1 MEEEKKIVSGEN
13 EGDAEKTKTLD
24 IPTTA
29 QFEAELK
36 RLRYRHNFIKSV
48 WSTVSSLIVVA
59 AIAIIIS
66 TMILPV
72 LRVTGTSMNPT
83 LKNDEVL
90 LCNKLADIKQ
100 GDIIAFYYN
109 NKVLIK
115 RVIGLPGD
123 VIDIAED
130 GTVYVNGEALDEPY
144 VSELALGECDIE
156 LPYQV
161 PESRFFVCGDNRG
174 ISIDSRSTAI
184 GCIAEENII
193 GKAVFRILPMKTFGF
208 L

>member
-1 MEEEKKIVSGEN
+1 MEEEKKI
-13 EGDAEKTKTLD
+13 D
-24 IPTTA
+24 IPTTT

-36 RLRYRHNFIKSV
+36 RLRYRENFIKTL

-59 AIAIIIS
+59 AIAVIIS
-66 TMILPV
+66 TMLLPV
-72 LRVTGTSMNPT
+72 LRVTGASMNPT
-83 LKNDEVL
+83 LQNDEVL

-123 VIDIAED
+123 TIDIAED
-130 GTVYVNGEALDEPY
+130 GTIYVNGEVLDEPY
-144 VSELALGECDIE
+144 VSELALGETDQE
-156 LPYQV
+156 FPLTV
-161 PESRFFVCGDNRG
+161 ADSRFFIAGDNRSV
-174 ISIDSRSTAI
+174 SIDSRSTSI

-193 GKAVFRILPMKTFGF
+193 GKIFLRVYPFGKF
-208 L
+208 GGV

>member
-1 MEEEKKIVSGEN
+1 MSEKK
-13 EGDAEKTKTLD
+13 KTD

-29 QFEAELK
+29 QFEKELK
-36 RLRYRHNFIKSV
+36 RLRYRHNFIKSL
-48 WSTVSSLIVVA
+48 WSTVSSLIVAA

-90 LCNKLADIKQ
+90 LCNKLGDVKQ

-123 VIDIAED
+123 VIDIAGD
-130 GTVYVNGEALDEPY
+130 GKVYVNGEVLDEPY
-144 VSELALGECDIE
+144 VSELAFGECDIE

-161 PESRFFVCGDNRG
+161 PESRYFVCGDNRS
-174 ISIDSRSTAI
+174 ISIDSRSTSI

-193 GKAVFRILPMKTFGF
+193 GKVLLRVYPFESFGSV
-208 L
+208 

>member
-1 MEEEKKIVSGEN
+1 MEEEKKNVSE
-13 EGDAEKTKTLD
+13 EAEEKRLD

-130 GTVYVNGEALDEPY
+130 GTVYVNGETLDEPY
-144 VSELALGECDIE
+144 VQQLALGECDIE

-161 PESRFFVCGDNRG
+161 PESRMFVLGDNRPV
-174 ISIDSRSTAI
+174 SIDSRSTSI

-193 GKAVFRILPMKTFGF
+193 GVVFFRVLPIKSIGF
-208 L
+208 F

>member
-1 MEEEKKIVSGEN
+1 MEEEKKI
-13 EGDAEKTKTLD
+13 D

-36 RLRYRHNFIKSV
+36 RLRYRENFIKTL

-59 AIAIIIS
+59 AIAVIIS
-66 TMILPV
+66 TMLLPV
-72 LRVTGTSMNPT
+72 LRVTGASMNPT
-83 LKNDEVL
+83 LQNDEVL

-130 GTVYVNGEALDEPY
+130 GTIYVNGEALDEPY
-144 VSELALGECDIE
+144 ANLALGEADQDFPIT
-156 LPYQV
+156 V
-161 PESRFFVCGDNRG
+161 ANSRYFVCGDNRSV
-174 ISIDSRSTAI
+174 SIDSRSTSI

-193 GKAVFRILPMKTFGF
+193 GKIFLRVYPFVRFGGV
-208 L
+208 

>member
-1 MEEEKKIVSGEN
+1 MSKKKYEVEPSQ
-13 EGDAEKTKTLD
+13 L
-24 IPTTA
+24 PTA
-29 QFEAELK
+29 DQLAAELK

-90 LCNKLADIKQ
+90 LCNKLSDIKQ

-130 GTVYVNGEALDEPY
+130 GTVYVNGETLDEPY
-144 VSELALGECDIE
+144 VQQFALGECDIE

-161 PESRFFVCGDNRG
+161 PEGRMFVLGDNRPV
-174 ISIDSRSTAI
+174 SIDSRSTSI

-193 GKAVFRILPMKTFGF
+193 GVVFFRVLPIKSIGF
-208 L
+208 F

>member
-1 MEEEKKIVSGEN
+1 MEEEKKI
-13 EGDAEKTKTLD
+13 D

-59 AIAIIIS
+59 AIAVIIS
-66 TMILPV
+66 TMLLPV
-72 LRVTGTSMNPT
+72 LRVTGASMNPT
-83 LKNDEVL
+83 LQNDEVL
-90 LCNKLADIKQ
+90 LCNKLSDIKQ

-123 VIDIAED
+123 TIDIAED
-130 GTVYVNGEALDEPY
+130 GTIYRNGEALEETY
-144 VSELALGECDIE
+144 VSELALGEKDVETPIT
-156 LPYQV
+156 V
-161 PESRFFVCGDNRG
+161 PESRYFVCGDHRS
-174 ISIDSRSTAI
+174 ISIDSRSTSV

-193 GKAVFRILPMKTFGF
+193 GKIFLRVYPFGRF
-208 L
+208 GGV

>member
-1 MEEEKKIVSGEN
+1 MDEKKIVSEGN
-13 EGDAEKTKTLD
+13 EEETKIVD

-29 QFEAELK
+29 QFGAELK
-36 RLRYRHNFIKSV
+36 RLRYRRNFIKSV

-100 GDIIAFYYN
+100 DDIIAFYYN

-130 GTVYVNGEALDEPY
+130 GTVYVNGEVLDEPY
-144 VSELALGECDIE
+144 VQQLALGECDIE

-161 PESRFFVCGDNRG
+161 PESRMFVLGDNRPSKV
-174 ISIDSRSTAI
+174 IQNNEYRATSKMPNLRS
-184 GCIAEENII
+184 
-193 GKAVFRILPMKTFGF
+193 F
-208 L
+208 

>member
-1 MEEEKKIVSGEN
+1 MMEEEKKI
-13 EGDAEKTKTLD
+13 D
-24 IPTTA
+24 IPTTE

-36 RLRYRHNFIKSV
+36 RLRYRENFIKTL

-59 AIAIIIS
+59 AIAVIIS
-66 TMILPV
+66 TMLLPV

-83 LKNDEVL
+83 LQNDEIL
-90 LCNKLADIKQ
+90 LCSKLGEIER
-100 GDIIAFYYN
+100 GSIVAFYYN

-144 VSELALGECDIE
+144 IQQLSKGETDQEYPISLG
-156 LPYQV
+156 
-161 PESRFFVCGDNRG
+161 
-174 ISIDSRSTAI
+174 DSRYFMI
-184 GCIAEENII
+184 GDI
-193 GKAVFRILPMKTFGF
+193 
-208 L
+208 

>member
-1 MEEEKKIVSGEN
+1 MEEEKKI
-13 EGDAEKTKTLD
+13 D

-36 RLRYRHNFIKSV
+36 RLRYREKFIKTL

-59 AIAIIIS
+59 AIAVIIS
-66 TMILPV
+66 TMLLPV
-72 LRVTGTSMNPT
+72 LRVTGASMNPT
-83 LKNDEVL
+83 LRNDEVL

-130 GTVYVNGEALDEPY
+130 GTVYRNGEALEETY
-144 VSELALGECDIE
+144 VSELALGEKDVETPIT
-156 LPYQV
+156 V
-161 PESRFFVCGDNRG
+161 PESRYFVCGDHRAV
-174 ISIDSRSTAI
+174 SIDSRSATV
-184 GCIAEENII
+184 GCIAEENVI
-193 GKAVFRILPMKTFGF
+193 GKVFFRIMPFKAFGII
-208 L
+208 

>member
-1 MEEEKKIVSGEN
+1 
-13 EGDAEKTKTLD
+13 
-24 IPTTA
+24 
-29 QFEAELK
+29 
-36 RLRYRHNFIKSV
+36 
-48 WSTVSSLIVVA
+48 
-59 AIAIIIS
+59 
-66 TMILPV
+66 MILPV

-130 GTVYVNGEALDEPY
+130 GTVYVNGEVHDEPY
-144 VSELALGECDIE
+144 VSALAFGEADQE
-156 LPYQV
+156 FPVQV
-161 PESRFFVCGDNRG
+161 QESRYFLCGDNRP
-174 ISIDSRSTAI
+174 ISIDSRSTTI

-193 GKAVFRILPMKTFGF
+193 GVVFFRVLPFDSIGSM
-208 L
+208 

>member
-1 MEEEKKIVSGEN
+1 MMEEEKKI
-13 EGDAEKTKTLD
+13 D
-24 IPTTA
+24 IPTTE

-36 RLRYRHNFIKSV
+36 RLRYRENFIKTL

-59 AIAIIIS
+59 AIAVIIS
-66 TMILPV
+66 TMLLPV

-83 LKNDEVL
+83 LQNDEIL
-90 LCNKLADIKQ
+90 LCSKLGEIER
-100 GDIIAFYYN
+100 GSIVAFYYN

-144 VSELALGECDIE
+144 VSEMAVGEKDIE
-156 LPYQV
+156 TPMSV
-161 PESRFFVCGDNRG
+161 PESRYFVCGDNRPV
-174 ISIDSRSTAI
+174 SIDSRSTSI

-193 GKAVFRILPMKTFGF
+193 GKVFFRALPVKSIGF
-208 L
+208 I

>member
-1 MEEEKKIVSGEN
+1 M
-13 EGDAEKTKTLD
+13 
-24 IPTTA
+24 
-29 QFEAELK
+29 
-36 RLRYRHNFIKSV
+36 
-48 WSTVSSLIVVA
+48 SSLIVVA

-100 GDIIAFYYN
+100 GDIIAFYCN

-123 VIDIAED
+123 VIDISED
-130 GTVYVNGEALDEPY
+130 GTVYVNGEVLDEPY
-144 VSELALGECDIE
+144 AQLALGEKDVE
-156 LPYQV
+156 TPLSV
-161 PESRFFVCGDNRG
+161 PESRYFVCGDNLPSKVIQNNEFRATLKMP
-174 ISIDSRSTAI
+174 ILRNYRRTA
-184 GCIAEENII
+184 N
-193 GKAVFRILPMKTFGF
+193 FRRLGDICRYWGDDTK
-208 L
+208 

>member
-1 MEEEKKIVSGEN
+1 MREETKKN
-13 EGDAEKTKTLD
+13 D

-36 RLRYRHNFIKSV
+36 RLRYRHNFIKSL

-72 LRVTGTSMNPT
+72 LKVTGTSMNPT
-83 LKNDEVL
+83 LNNDEVL
-90 LCNKLADIKQ
+90 LCNKLSDPKR

-123 VIDIAED
+123 VIDISED
-130 GTVYVNGEALDEPY
+130 GTVYVNGEVLDEPY
-144 VSELALGECDIE
+144 VNELAFGECDIA
-156 LPYQV
+156 LPYQT
-161 PESRFFVCGDNRG
+161 PESRYFVCGDNRS
-174 ISIDSRSTAI
+174 ISIDSRSTSI

-193 GKAVFRILPMKTFGF
+193 GIVFLRIYPFGSF
-208 L
+208 GGV